1 MKDTVSI
8 SVIMSVYNEPVN
20 WLCQSIDSIVQQS
33 YSDFE
38 FIIVCDNPAY
48 KEGIDLLRKYAEKDK
63 RIVILINE
71 ENIGLTKSLN
81 RAISVAKGAYIA
93 RMDADDISMP
103 QRFEKQYDYLCNH
116 PEETVL
122 SSYVLLFGEGI
133 EESLKKNP
141 VEHNQIAKVL
151 PYECVLIHPAVMI
164 RRGRFE
170 IVYDEAQKK
179 SQDYELWLRL
189 LSQGAKFHT
198 LPEVLL
204 NYRISANQISTKNRG
219 QQQSDNRR
227 ARYITYRRV
236 FMESGIGKY
245 RFSSVKEAKIAYNRL
260 CDNGY
265 DELKK
270 TALFCCFYSIPHSFF
285 HFIQL
290 PVCSV
295 KFGFSFK
302 QSVVLFLSYVTKRWD
317 CYHIEKLSSF

>member
-1 MKDTVSI
+1 MENPAI

-33 YSDFE
+33 FSDFE
-38 FIIVCDNPAY
+38 FIIVCDNPSY
-48 KEGIDLLRKYAEKDK
+48 KEGIDLLQIYAEQDK
-63 RIVILINE
+63 RIVILLNE

-81 RAISVAKGAYIA
+81 RAISVARGGYIA
-93 RMDADDISMP
+93 RMDADDISLP

-116 PEETVL
+116 PEVTVL
-122 SSYVLLFGEGI
+122 SSYAITFGEGI
-133 EESLKKNP
+133 EENLRKDP
-141 VEHNQIAKVL
+141 VEHNHIARAL
-151 PYECVLIHPAVMI
+151 PNECVMIHPAVMI
-164 RRGRFE
+164 RRGDFE
-170 IVYDEAQKK
+170 IKYDENQKK

-204 NYRISANQISTKNRG
+204 KYRISANQISTKNRG

-236 FMESGIGKY
+236 FKESGIEEY
-245 RFSSVKEAKIAYNRL
+245 RLSSVKGSRNAYKRL
-260 CDNGY
+260 CENGY

-270 TALFCCFYSIPHSFF
+270 MALFCCFYSIPHSFS